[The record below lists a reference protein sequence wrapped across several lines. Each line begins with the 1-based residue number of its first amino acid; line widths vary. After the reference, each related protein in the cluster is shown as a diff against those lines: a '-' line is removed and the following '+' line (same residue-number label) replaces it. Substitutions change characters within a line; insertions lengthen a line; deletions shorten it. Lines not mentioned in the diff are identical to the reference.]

1 MGERSSYQG
10 PKNRHSPSRAGKIGD
25 QLSQSACDY
34 YPPIRYTAGDCPG
47 EIVSVKA
54 TDPRASENAPSGGKK
69 PKCKRG
75 GGQAFGIIAAAHS
88 IQVNRD
94 FERVTNQLHMRKE
107 REERRKK
114 QGMIRDRTE
123 VETGQLDEVE
133 PGSLTR
139 KGKLKKAL
147 VMFFVKHLRASLT
160 GPRRVGR
167 PSESPRL
174 RNSITGDGMGLGQ
187 CLQRLRISL

>member
-1 MGERSSYQG
+1 MISVRMWEKGLPIRVPKIDTVLREPGRSEINS
-10 PKNRHSPSRAGKIGD
+10 
-25 QLSQSACDY
+25 LSQLAIIVHR
-34 YPPIRYTAGDCPG
+34 PRYTAGDCPG

-107 REERRKK
+107 REERRKR
-114 QGMIRDRTE
+114 QEMMRDRTE
-123 VETGQLDEVE
+123 VKTGQLDEVE
-133 PGSLTR
+133 LW
-139 KGKLKKAL
+139 
-147 VMFFVKHLRASLT
+147 
-160 GPRRVGR
+160 
-167 PSESPRL
+167 
-174 RNSITGDGMGLGQ
+174 
-187 CLQRLRISL
+187 